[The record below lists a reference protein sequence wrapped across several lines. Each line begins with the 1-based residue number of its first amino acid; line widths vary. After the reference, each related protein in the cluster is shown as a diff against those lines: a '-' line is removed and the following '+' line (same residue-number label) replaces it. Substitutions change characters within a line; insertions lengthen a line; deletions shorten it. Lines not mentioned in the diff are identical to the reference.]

1 MPSKSRRAASR
12 QAQLKRR
19 RRDRQRV
26 QEFDAGPTEP
36 RSPAAADDSADEAVA
51 VMPAAPASQTP
62 ARRPHRSRR
71 QAASETPLSYD
82 YLGSELK
89 QIGVITVMIATVLV
103 LLTFLLGG

>member
-36 RSPAAADDSADEAVA
+36 RSPADDESADAAVA